1 MATKIVV
8 NPSWKKMASPEDL
21 ILKQAYFENEIIE
34 ICGSRTKCPTHA
46 KFVNANG
53 LEQYFSVPVSV
64 SKKNKLVPI
73 DDVTAREFGI
83 IHIYNA
89 SDYSIGFDLQKDG
102 ALLFSHSSSSS
113 GEYLQP
119 GDYIEYADFTPATY
133 SIDVGMHY
141 SNGSIIQQLCPTCT
155 DKLLING
162 SIPSVNDFYTVSTI
176 IGKAVSVRLDIQVNS
191 GTDPDPDPGEQLT
204 PLQIEI
210 AMTNMTFDPHT
221 YRIQSPRPV
230 TSTLTIQYFANG
242 QVYTLGTINKGQSI
256 GMAGSISKSVYDS
269 ISYWRA
275 VPSSD
280 STYRY
285 SVAPNEYQ

>member
-1 MATKIVV
+1 MA
-8 NPSWKKMASPEDL
+8 KMASPEDL

-34 ICGSRTKCPTHA
+34 ICGSRTKCPIYT
-46 KFVNANG
+46 KFRNINELG
-53 LEQYFSVPVSV
+53 QYFSVPAIVG
-64 SKKNKLVPI
+64 KQNKLVPI

-83 IHIYNA
+83 IHISNA

-162 SIPSVNDFYTVSTI
+162 LVPSVNDFYTVSTS
-176 IGKAVSVRLDIQVNS
+176 IGRAISVTLDIQVNS
-191 GTDPDPDPGEQLT
+191 GTDPDPDPDPGEQLT

-210 AMTNMTFDPHT
+210 AMTNMIFDPHT
-221 YRIQSPRPV
+221 YRIRSPQPV

-256 GMAGSISKSVYDS
+256 GTAGSIFKSVYDS